1 MVQVKIDAA
10 TRERLRAAEGTVEL
24 VDENG
29 HPIGYFQ
36 RILPPPYDES
46 IIPPMSR
53 EELQR
58 RINEPGGRSLEEIL
72 KDLKDPAA

>member
-1 MVQVKIDAA
+1 MVQITIDTA
-10 TRERLRAAEGTVEL
+10 TRERLVAAEGTVEI
-24 VDENG
+24 VDEDG
-29 HPIGYFQ
+29 RRVGYFQ

-46 IIPPMSR
+46 MIPPMSR

-58 RINEPGGRSLEEIL
+58 RLNQPGGRSLAEIL